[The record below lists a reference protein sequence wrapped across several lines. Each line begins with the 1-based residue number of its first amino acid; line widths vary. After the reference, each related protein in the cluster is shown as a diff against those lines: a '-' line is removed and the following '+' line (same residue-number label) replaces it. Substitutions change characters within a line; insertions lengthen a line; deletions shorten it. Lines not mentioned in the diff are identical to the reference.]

1 MAFQQIIPDHWF
13 AVVNPVAG
21 GGHGLADF
29 PQIAKLLRDNSIYHD
44 PVFTE
49 HKYHAT
55 ELTVEAVNKGYRK
68 ILVIGGDGTLN
79 EVVNG
84 LFIQQQC
91 APSEISL
98 AVIAVGTGND
108 WVRTFGIAT
117 CYSEAIRAI
126 KEGKTFL
133 QDVGA
138 VTYTESK
145 FTQTRYMA
153 NVAGLGFDSYVI
165 SIFNHWKAKGYKGR
179 WLYFASILKAY
190 FKYKSSGVQ
199 IFIDG
204 QQVFNNLL
212 FSIAVGICK
221 YNGGGVQQLPKAV
234 ADDGL
239 LDITLIKPL
248 HWWHIV
254 FRLPRLFNGGIY
266 SIGHV
271 KHKQGKH
278 IHITSSPPIQLEC
291 DGEMMGHTPV
301 DIEVIHRAIR
311 VVVTKEFLAARNK
324 ISKSAQASEIELSNT
339 KSN

>member
-1 MAFQQIIPDHWF
+1 MTADQINTEHWF
-13 AVVNPVAG
+13 AIVNPTAG
-21 GGHGLADF
+21 AGHGLKDY
-29 PQIAKLLRDNSIYHD
+29 PQIAKLLRDNNIYHD
-44 PVFTE
+44 AVFTE
-49 HKYHAT
+49 HKCHAT
-55 ELTVEAVNKGYRK
+55 ELAVEAVNKGYRK
-68 ILVIGGDGTLN
+68 IIVVGGDGTLN

-91 APSEISL
+91 EPKDISL

-108 WVRTFGIAT
+108 WVRTFGIASR
-117 CYSEAIRAI
+117 YSEAIRAI

-145 FTQTRYMA
+145 YRQTRYMA
-153 NVAGLGFDSYVI
+153 NVAGLGFDSFVI

-190 FKYKSSGVQ
+190 FTYKASGVK
-199 IFIDG
+199 IVVDG
-204 QQVFNNLL
+204 EEIFNNLI
-212 FSIAVGICK
+212 FSVAVGICK

-254 FRLPRLFNGGIY
+254 FRLRRLFNGGIY

-271 KHKQGKH
+271 KHAQGKH
-278 IHITSSPPIQLEC
+278 ISIVSAPPIMLEC
-291 DGEMMGHTPV
+291 DGEMMGETTV
-301 DIEVIHRAIR
+301 DIEIVPRAIR
-311 VVVTKEFLAARNK
+311 VVVTKEFLSSR
-324 ISKSAQASEIELSNT
+324 
-339 KSN
+339 